1 MTSPMTTLELPN
13 VLDHVNFDGEGYMID
28 AKAWSPAIAEA
39 IAARESLALTP
50 RHWVVINFDRKVF
63 ESSGEAPTLRRI
75 TKETDVSTKE
85 IYQLFPGGPG
95 KLAAKIAGLK
105 KPTGCI

>member
-1 MTSPMTTLELPN
+1 MTTMTTLEMPN
-13 VLDHVNFDGEGYMID
+13 VLDNVKFDAEGYMMD
-28 AKAWSPAIAEA
+28 AKAWTPAIAEA
-39 IAARESLALTP
+39 IAARDGLAMIP

-63 ESSGEAPTLRRI
+63 EASGEAPTLRRI
-75 TKETDVSTKE
+75 TKETDVNTKE

-95 KLAAKIAGLK
+95 KVAAKIAGLK